1 MVSQALCVGA
11 APARGGGPRLTFQSL
26 ARAKQIG
33 VSNEEGSVSR
43 DQAPA
48 AERQS
53 EQAKETKSKEV
64 FKDTRPAKTA
74 SVRAKPHRHKKV
86 TADKWNQ

>member
-1 MVSQALCVGA
+1 
-11 APARGGGPRLTFQSL
+11 
-26 ARAKQIG
+26 
-33 VSNEEGSVSR
+33 VSR
-43 DQAPA
+43 EQAPA